1 LTGGKKSRME
11 FRSDWPV
18 EGLLV
23 HVAGQGPPGFRV
35 VDVWQS
41 EEACNRFRE
50 ILGPILN
57 EVGADEP
64 PEMYGVLLRLGFS
77 LGSAEPRKVGTAD
90 ISQSRS
96 RYKKRC

>member
-1 LTGGKKSRME
+1 MSVVLVFQGPSITQDIYEESVRRLTGGKKSRME
-11 FRSDWPV
+11 SLSDWPV

-23 HVAGQGPPGFRV
+23 HVAGQGPEGFRV

-50 ILGPILN
+50 ILGPILK

-64 PEMYGVLLRLGFS
+64 PEMY
-77 LGSAEPRKVGTAD
+77 TAY
-90 ISQSRS
+90 SFVSG
-96 RYKKRC
+96 